1 VLTEGQA
8 LLLLGAVFSIACGGS
23 FFVRTY
29 LCVRDVFPVA
39 FIAGYASSGLVDDY
53 VWRDPVPRSARREYV
68 VSHLFGLTAVGLFTA
83 MFIDRGEAEPTLA
96 FGCLTG
102 IGVTIVLFKCIKHR
116 RRLLP

>member
-1 VLTEGQA
+1 MLTEGQA

-29 LCVRDVFPVA
+29 LCVRDVVPVA

-68 VSHLFGLTAVGLFTA
+68 VSHLFGLTAVGLSTPTRA
-83 MFIDRGEAEPTLA
+83 LRRVIASPRTRVDRRW
-96 FGCLTG
+96 
-102 IGVTIVLFKCIKHR
+102 R
-116 RRLLP
+116 R